1 MVKYFV
7 SKSRPAVEAAVD
19 SAVVESAVSAIER
32 LAIAM
37 RTPMMKSNCLWG
49 ISAAAVIVVVDLG
62 VIDLKLSDVAV
73 AEMDGTAV
81 YYYYC
86 CLHRRRTLF
95 VVVVAAA
102 AGYLRCY

>member
-7 SKSRPAVEAAVD
+7 SKSRPAVVAVAD
-19 SAVVESAVSAIER
+19 NAVVVSAIGM

-37 RTPMMKSNCLWG
+37 RTPMMKSNCLWD
-49 ISAAAVIVVVDLG
+49 IFAAAVIVVIDLG
-62 VIDLKLSDVAV
+62 LIDLKLSDDAV
-73 AEMDGTAV
+73 AEMNETAV